1 MKNEKQKE
9 IEVRIS
15 AKQLIDHKRYDVFE
29 KGVFHLKK
37 NNPNFNSDDYD
48 VIIRKKEIK

>member
-1 MKNEKQKE
+1 MENEKQKE
-9 IEVRIS
+9 MEVKIA
-15 AKQLIDHKRYDVFE
+15 AKQLIDLKRYDLFE

-48 VIIRKKEIK
+48 IIIRKKIK